1 MKSKTKITKQ
11 IERKN
16 NFELVETVRLAK
28 KNESWMKVA
37 ELLSRPRRKRICINL
52 EDLNT
57 IAKSGEGILVP
68 GKILSEGSIDKKIKI
83 VAFNFSE
90 KAKAKLIK
98 EGCEVKSILEEI
110 KSNPESKGLKIIKC
124 K

>member
-11 IERKN
+11 IDRKN
-16 NFELVETVRLAK
+16 NFGLVETVRIAK
-28 KNESWMKVA
+28 KNEAWIKVA
-37 ELLSRPRRKRICINL
+37 DLLSRPRRKRICVNL
-52 EDLNT
+52 EDLNEIT
-57 IAKSGEGILVP
+57 KSGEGILVP
-68 GKILSEGSIDKKIKI
+68 GKILSEGSIDKKIKV

-110 KSNPESKGLKIIKC
+110 KSNPEAKGLKIIK
-124 K
+124 